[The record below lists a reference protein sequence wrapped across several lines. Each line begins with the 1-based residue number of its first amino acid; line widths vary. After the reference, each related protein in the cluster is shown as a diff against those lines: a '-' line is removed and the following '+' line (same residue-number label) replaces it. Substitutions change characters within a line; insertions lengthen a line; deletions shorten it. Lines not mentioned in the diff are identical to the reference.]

1 MGFQPSCPDCLRP
14 FRQIKFGRNRTNSQR
29 YKCTHCGRVYTPTRK
44 QKYSIDTQT
53 KAVELFKYVGM
64 SCSEIAGILGV
75 SRQLIMYWIKRDDEA
90 RRSEKI

>member
-1 MGFQPSCPDCLRP
+1 
-14 FRQIKFGRNRTNSQR
+14 
-29 YKCTHCGRVYTPTRK
+29 
-44 QKYSIDTQT
+44 
-53 KAVELFKYVGM
+53 M